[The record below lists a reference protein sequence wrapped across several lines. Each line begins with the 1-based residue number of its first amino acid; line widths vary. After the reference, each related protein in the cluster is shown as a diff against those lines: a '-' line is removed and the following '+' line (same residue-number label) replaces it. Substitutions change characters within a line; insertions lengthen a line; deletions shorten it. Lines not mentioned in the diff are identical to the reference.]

1 MEQDEVQ
8 DAEDFDPTEVFTVED
23 MLAEDGI
30 LEDMIQAE
38 LKAYIDGEA
47 STVSRRRRQ
56 TGPRRPGSWD
66 PEVPPGRRRRRSC
79 CCRLAVRRGGE
90 RTNHHCDCEPSSH
103 YHAIATSAVA
113 LAGLPNNLRARYGAG
128 LVLLSMAAD
137 VSTPGGG
144 AYGRRSQTHGM
155 IVSPG
160 LAAVR
165 DQASSGIHEPIGLA
179 GFCLL
184 GFISTTFKG
193 VGCTAIGLLLPD
205 FRYDA
210 LLPGLPGRPLVR
222 TLKD

>member
-1 MEQDEVQ
+1 MGFRPARATRVQ
-8 DAEDFDPTEVFTVED
+8 ARHSGFCASRP
-23 MLAEDGI
+23 G
-30 LEDMIQAE
+30 Q
-38 LKAYIDGEA
+38 YIPLIFGLNLN
-47 STVSRRRRQ
+47 
-56 TGPRRPGSWD
+56 RPGSWD

-79 CCRLAVRRGGE
+79 CCRLAVRRGSE

-160 LAAVR
+160 LAAVQ
-165 DQASSGIHEPIGLA
+165 DQASSGINEP
-179 GFCLL
+179 
-184 GFISTTFKG
+184 SK
-193 VGCTAIGLLLPD
+193 
-205 FRYDA
+205 
-210 LLPGLPGRPLVR
+210 
-222 TLKD
+222 

>member
-1 MEQDEVQ
+1 MGRMRKFQDGKVHG
-8 DAEDFDPTEVFTVED
+8 
-23 MLAEDGI
+23 L
-30 LEDMIQAE
+30 QARTSYTSSG
-38 LKAYIDGEA
+38 LQARHSGFCASRPGQYIPLIFGLNL
-47 STVSRRRRQ
+47 S
-56 TGPRRPGSWD
+56 RPGSWD

-113 LAGLPNNLRARYGAG
+113 LAGLPNNLRARDGAG

-165 DQASSGIHEPIGLA
+165 DQASSGIHEP
-179 GFCLL
+179 
-184 GFISTTFKG
+184 SK
-193 VGCTAIGLLLPD
+193 
-205 FRYDA
+205 
-210 LLPGLPGRPLVR
+210 
-222 TLKD
+222 